1 MTVTAA
7 DVKKLRDAT
16 GAGMID
22 AKKALGQTEGDF
34 DKAIELLRISGAA
47 KVAKRSTERSAS
59 NGLVAA
65 TGGALVQLGAET
77 DFVAKNEQFQELAA
91 SIVSAVAAAKATD
104 VATATEVEFDGST
117 VGAAIEQLAA
127 RIGEKLELSNVAY
140 FDGQTLVYLHKRA
153 SDLPPQVGVLVEY
166 TGAEEAARDAA
177 MQVAAMKPQY
187 LTRGDVPADVVENER
202 RIAEAN
208 ARESGKPEQAIS
220 RIVDGRVNAYFGDY
234 CLLDQASVKDSKIK
248 VGKQL
253 EQTGTTITRF
263 VRFEAGAS

>member
-34 DKAIELLRISGAA
+34 DQAIELLRVSGAA

-91 SIVSAVAAAKATD
+91 SIVAAVAAAKVTDVASATD
-104 VATATEVEFDGST
+104 VALDGAT
-117 VGAAIEQLAA
+117 VGASIEQLAA
-127 RIGEKLELSNVAY
+127 KIGEKLELSNVAY
-140 FDGQTLVYLHKRA
+140 FEGETFVYLHKRA
-153 SDLPPQVGVLVEY
+153 SDLPPQVGVLIEY
-166 TGAEEAARDAA
+166 TGDEAAARDAA

-187 LTRGDVPADVVENER
+187 LTRADVPADVVENER

-220 RIVDGRVNAYFGDY
+220 RIVDGRVNSFFGDF
-234 CLLDQASVKDSKIK
+234 CLLDQASVKDPKVK
-248 VGKQL
+248 VGKRL
-253 EQTGTTITRF
+253 EQAGTSITRF